1 MSLTC
6 QVQVIISN
14 ITETEAETVKKALE
28 PDNVNFPK
36 GLSLYVENIDSKL
49 IFNFESKENM
59 KHLVGTVDEVLEHIQ
74 VALKV
79 IE

>member
-6 QVQVIISN
+6 QVHLILNNISK
-14 ITETEAETVKKALE
+14 EKAETVKKALE
-28 PDNVNFPK
+28 PDNVDFPE
-36 GLSLYVENIDSKL
+36 GLSLYVENIDNKL
-49 IFNFESKENM
+49 VFNFESKKNM
-59 KHLVGTVDEVLEHIQ
+59 KQLTSTVDEVMEHIQ

>member
-6 QVQVIISN
+6 QVQVILNNISKAK
-14 ITETEAETVKKALE
+14 AETVKKALE
-28 PDNVNFPK
+28 PDNVNFPE
-36 GLSLYVENIDSKL
+36 GLSLYVENIDNKL
-49 IFNFESKENM
+49 VFNFESKESM
-59 KHLVGTVDEVLEHIQ
+59 KKLISTIDEVLEHVQ

>member
-6 QVQVIISN
+6 QVQVILNNISKKK
-14 ITETEAETVKKALE
+14 ADAVKNALE

-36 GLSLYVENIDSKL
+36 GLSLYVENVDSKL

-59 KHLVGTVDEVLEHIQ
+59 KQLVGTVDEVLEHIQ

>member
-6 QVQVIISN
+6 QLQVILNNISG
-14 ITETEAETVKKALE
+14 EKAETIKKALE

-36 GLSLYVENIDSKL
+36 GLSLNIENMDNKL
-49 IFNFESKENM
+49 VFNFESKENI
-59 KHLVGTVDEVLEHIQ
+59 KQLTGTIDEVLEHIQ

>member
-6 QVQVIISN
+6 QVQVILNNISK
-14 ITETEAETVKKALE
+14 EKAETVKKALE
-28 PDNVNFPK
+28 PDNVDFPE
-36 GLSLYVENIDSKL
+36 GLSLNVENMDNKL
-49 IFNFESKENM
+49 IFNFESKKNM
-59 KHLVGTVDEVLEHIQ
+59 KQLTSTVDEVMEHIQ

>member
-6 QVQVIISN
+6 QVQVILNNISKKK
-14 ITETEAETVKKALE
+14 ADAVKKALE

-36 GLSLYVENIDSKL
+36 GLSLYVENVDSKL

-59 KHLVGTVDEVLEHIQ
+59 KQLVGTVDEVLEHLIRAQ
-74 VALKV
+74 PFG
-79 IE
+79 

>member
-6 QVQVIISN
+6 QVQVILNNLSK
-14 ITETEAETVKKALE
+14 EKAETVKRALE
-28 PDNVNFPK
+28 PDNVNFPE
-36 GLSLYVENIDSKL
+36 GLSLYVENIDNKL
-49 IFNFESKENM
+49 VFNFESKKSM
-59 KHLVGTVDEVLEHIQ
+59 KKLISTIDEVLEHVQ

>member
-14 ITETEAETVKKALE
+14 ISKTKAETVKKALE

-36 GLSLYVENIDSKL
+36 GLSLYVENIDSNL

-74 VALKV
+74 VSLKV

>member
-6 QVQVIISN
+6 QIQIILNN
-14 ITETEAETVKKALE
+14 ISKKKAEAVKKALD

-36 GLSLYVENIDSKL
+36 GLSLYVENVDSKL

-59 KHLVGTVDEVLEHIQ
+59 KQLVGTVDEVLEHIQ

>member
-6 QVQVIISN
+6 QVQVILNNLSK
-14 ITETEAETVKKALE
+14 EKAETVKRALG
-28 PDNVNFPK
+28 PDNVNFPE
-36 GLSLYVENIDSKL
+36 GLSLYVENIDNKL
-49 IFNFESKENM
+49 VFNFESKENM
-59 KHLVGTVDEVLEHIQ
+59 KNLISTIDEVLEHVQ

>member
-6 QVQVIISN
+6 QVQVILNNISKKK
-14 ITETEAETVKKALE
+14 ADAVKKALE

-36 GLSLYVENIDSKL
+36 GLSLYVENVDNKL
-49 IFNFESKENM
+49 IFNFESKKNM
-59 KHLVGTVDEVLEHIQ
+59 KQLVGTVDEVLEHIQ

>member
-6 QVQVIISN
+6 QVQVILNNLSK
-14 ITETEAETVKKALE
+14 EKAETVRKALE
-28 PDNVNFPK
+28 PDNVDFPE
-36 GLSLYVENIDSKL
+36 GLSLYVENIDNKL
-49 IFNFESKENM
+49 VFNFESKESM
-59 KHLVGTVDEVLEHIQ
+59 KKLIGTIDEVLEHVQ

>member
-6 QVQVIISN
+6 QVQVILNNISKKKADAV
-14 ITETEAETVKKALE
+14 IKALE

-36 GLSLYVENIDSKL
+36 GLSLYVENVDSKL

-59 KHLVGTVDEVLEHIQ
+59 KQLVGTVDEVLEHIQ

>member
-6 QVQVIISN
+6 QVQVILNNISK
-14 ITETEAETVKKALE
+14 EKAETVRKALE
-28 PDNVNFPK
+28 PDNVNFPE
-36 GLSLYVENIDSKL
+36 GLSLYVENIDNKL
-49 IFNFESKENM
+49 VFNFESKKNM
-59 KHLVGTVDEVLEHIQ
+59 KNLIGTVDEVVEHIQ